1 MILKSRRETVDIIPK
16 ETRALRLPGSDRL
29 IKLIETEADDLAEE
43 LVRTLREH
51 PHTPSFHAYTS
62 KELYERAFNL
72 YRNLGAWISRK
83 SEREDLVKYYTA
95 LGIQR
100 RQEGFPLSE
109 VLHGLNLMRRVLWK
123 RVDEQGLLDTA
134 EDYMQAM
141 ELNNQVLLF
150 FDRAIL
156 YTAKGY
162 ETSPP
167 SP

>member
-1 MILKSRRETVDIIPK
+1 VEIIPK

-29 IKLIETEADDLAEE
+29 IRMIETEADDLAKE

-51 PHTPSFHAYTS
+51 PHTPSFRAAAAP
-62 KELYERAFNL
+62 ELYDRAFNL
-72 YRNLGAWISRK
+72 YRNLESWISRK
-83 SEREDLVKYYTA
+83 SEREDLVAYYTA

-100 RQEGFPLSE
+100 RTEGYPLSE

-134 EDYMQAM
+134 EDYMAAM
-141 ELNNQVLLF
+141 ELNAQVLLF
-150 FDRAIL
+150 FDRAVL

-162 ETSPP
+162 ETAPP
-167 SP
+167 AR

>member
-1 MILKSRRETVDIIPK
+1 M
-16 ETRALRLPGSDRL
+16 
-29 IKLIETEADDLAEE
+29 
-43 LVRTLREH
+43 
-51 PHTPSFHAYTS
+51 
-62 KELYERAFNL
+62 
-72 YRNLGAWISRK
+72 
-83 SEREDLVKYYTA
+83 VKYYTA
-95 LGIQR
+95 LGVQR

-134 EDYMQAM
+134 EDYRQAM
-141 ELNNQVLLF
+141 ELQDQVLLF

-167 SP
+167 SL